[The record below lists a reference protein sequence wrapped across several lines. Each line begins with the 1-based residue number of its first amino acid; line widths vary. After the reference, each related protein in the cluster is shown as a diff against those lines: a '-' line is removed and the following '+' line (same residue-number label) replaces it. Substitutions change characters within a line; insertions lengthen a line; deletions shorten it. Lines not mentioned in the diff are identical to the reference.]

1 MKRGGLDGVSP
12 PANIISL
19 RRKLKLKFSLEGHR
33 IEKFEN
39 KTVKIPP
46 KTSAVFVEFYFSHLP
61 SAIAS
66 VSLILISERIN
77 QVSFI
82 VSSP

>member
-19 RRKLKLKFSLEGHR
+19 RRKLRFSLEGHR
-33 IEKFEN
+33 IEKLEN
-39 KTVKIPP
+39 RTVKIPP